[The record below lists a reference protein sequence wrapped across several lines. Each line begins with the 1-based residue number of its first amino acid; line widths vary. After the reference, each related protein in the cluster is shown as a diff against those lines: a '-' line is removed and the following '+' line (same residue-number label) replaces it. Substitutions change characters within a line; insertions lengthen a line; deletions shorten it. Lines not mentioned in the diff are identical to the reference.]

1 MISGWFLS
9 IFRLFHVH
17 RLGDTIKG
25 NLPFFSEEN
34 LRKRLKTRLNDNAI
48 IDGLVQYPHIPTP
61 EQLEKDIELTSCKN
75 PIVGKLILW
84 RHNIIAHT
92 GAKNA
97 LQKHQILADNLI
109 SKEEIEKLLDQSMEI
124 FNRYSAMY
132 IANVYARQIVG
143 HDDYNSLIK
152 FVNLGLEKWEE
163 DIKKQIEQVENRN
176 GK

>member
-61 EQLEKDIELTSCKN
+61 EQLEKE
-75 PIVGKLILW
+75 
-84 RHNIIAHT
+84 
-92 GAKNA
+92 
-97 LQKHQILADNLI
+97 
-109 SKEEIEKLLDQSMEI
+109 
-124 FNRYSAMY
+124 RY
-132 IANVYARQIVG
+132 
-143 HDDYNSLIK
+143 
-152 FVNLGLEKWEE
+152 
-163 DIKKQIEQVENRN
+163 
-176 GK
+176 